1 MEFVTFEL
9 AASDPAGRPV
19 SAATTL
25 FIIRK
30 P

>member
-9 AASDPAGRPV
+9 AAQDAAGQPV
-19 SAATTL
+19 SQATAL